1 MHTYRSSLLGAL
13 SVFFHVLFP
22 WSICYVSHSW
32 FNPRVYGYIS
42 FLNICLWSLNQ
53 SVQPFGL
60 TTYLVCLSTWKKKQE
75 IMSFYPALS
84 PPMLSASVSN
94 RACNVLALLQV
105 WFYEKLGFIAEKLA
119 AGCNHL
125 QSHGI
130 AIIYC
135 KGHFLLFLVD
145 HFKLPTSD
153 LVPYVLFISSPKLVA
168 VCCITPWDQDPLFK
182 R

>member
-1 MHTYRSSLLGAL
+1 MEVANLVCNVFFATIFQKREMFPDLAPLMWHSFGTMFVLLQVCSNPCALLCILIVWSSLLGAL

-32 FNPRVYGYIS
+32 FNPRVHGYIS
-42 FLNICLWSLNQ
+42 FLNLCLWSLNQ

-84 PPMLSASVSN
+84 PPMLSASVTN

-105 WFYEKLGFIAEKLA
+105 WF
-119 AGCNHL
+119 
-125 QSHGI
+125 
-130 AIIYC
+130 
-135 KGHFLLFLVD
+135 
-145 HFKLPTSD
+145 
-153 LVPYVLFISSPKLVA
+153 
-168 VCCITPWDQDPLFK
+168 
-182 R
+182 

>member
-1 MHTYRSSLLGAL
+1 
-13 SVFFHVLFP
+13 
-22 WSICYVSHSW
+22 
-32 FNPRVYGYIS
+32 
-42 FLNICLWSLNQ
+42 
-53 SVQPFGL
+53 
-60 TTYLVCLSTWKKKQE
+60 
-75 IMSFYPALS
+75 MSFYPALS

-168 VCCITPWDQDPLFK
+168 VCCITP
-182 R
+182 